1 MKYAA
6 LLALLLSGTAA
17 ASTMA
22 ELKST
27 LAGMQGQG
35 SLRGTFESRQT
46 KTGEDSPRPETIT
59 VSVKVEDAAGEL
71 RIGWDRAL
79 LQKAVEASLRSPKP
93 DSELTMAINGNS
105 ANRISAA
112 VNYASRL
119 LNIVSTG
126 QVKAERMETWQG
138 KPARVIEVAY
148 TAPVDAN
155 NSLKIKENSHTAKV
169 WLGADGVPLGATLSH
184 SVRAS
189 FMVFISFE
197 EKSTESFTFSNMGN
211 RLVALRREEQGM
223 RKGAGQDGTFKN
235 LYTFTPQ

>member
-17 ASTMA
+17 ASSLP
-22 ELKST
+22 ELKNT
-27 LAGMQGQG
+27 LAAMQGQG
-35 SLRGTFESRQT
+35 SLRGTYEARTS
-46 KTGEDSPRPETIT
+46 KTGEDSNKPETTT
-59 VSVKVEDAAGEL
+59 VSVKVEDTAGEL

-79 LQKAVEASLRSPKP
+79 LQRAMDASLKSPKP
-93 DSELTMAINGNS
+93 DAALTMAINANS

-126 QVKAERMETWQG
+126 QVKAERMDSWQG
-138 KPARVIEVAY
+138 KPARLVELAY
-148 TAPVDAN
+148 TPPVDAN
-155 NSLKIKENSHTAKV
+155 NSLKIKENAHTAKV
-169 WLGADGVPLGATLSH
+169 WLGADGVPVAAVLSH

-189 FMVFISFE
+189 FMVFISYE
-197 EKSTESFTFSNMGN
+197 EKGTESYTFANVGN

-223 RKGAGQDGTFKN
+223 KKGAGQDGTYRN

>member
-17 ASTMA
+17 ASSLA
-22 ELKST
+22 DLKAA

-35 SLRGTFESRQT
+35 SLKGTFEARQT
-46 KTGEDSPRPETIT
+46 KTEEDAPKPETTT

-71 RIGWDRAL
+71 RIGWDRAV
-79 LQKAVEASLRSPKP
+79 LQRAMEASLRSPKP
-93 DSELTMAINGNS
+93 DSDLAMAINANS

-119 LNIVSTG
+119 LNIISTG
-126 QVKAERMETWQG
+126 QVKAERMDTWQG
-138 KPARVIEVAY
+138 KPARMIEVAY
-148 TAPVDAN
+148 TPPVDAN
-155 NSLKIKENSHTAKV
+155 GSLKMKENAHTAKV
-169 WLGADGVPLGATLSH
+169 WLGADGIPAGALLTH

-189 FMVFISFE
+189 FMVFISYE
-197 EKSTESFTFSNMGN
+197 EKSTESYTFAHIGN
-211 RLVALRREEQGM
+211 RLVALRREEQGV
-223 RKGAGQDGTFKN
+223 RKGAGQDGTFRN